1 MHFVV
6 NQRQKAPAFY
16 KNRPS
21 DVDLSNLSVIPD
33 APRVSAAYPKS
44 WDWRILELGRAAMR
58 GMKKVVSSNDVDSAF
73 GSAES
78 TTKDGSSE
86 EVYLL
91 LIFF

>member
-1 MHFVV
+1 
-6 NQRQKAPAFY
+6 
-16 KNRPS
+16 
-21 DVDLSNLSVIPD
+21 
-33 APRVSAAYPKS
+33 
-44 WDWRILELGRAAMR
+44 MR

-91 LIFF
+91 LIFLITQFFLIAQYSAV